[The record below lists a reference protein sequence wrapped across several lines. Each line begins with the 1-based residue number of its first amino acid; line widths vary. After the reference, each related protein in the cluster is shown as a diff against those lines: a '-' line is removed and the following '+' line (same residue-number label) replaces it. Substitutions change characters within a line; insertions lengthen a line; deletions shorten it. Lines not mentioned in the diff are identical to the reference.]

1 MWQTGLSMK
10 DLFDINGKTD
20 EELLSEYPVDK
31 NGRRI
36 VHARLLD
43 AIGERRAK
51 EANRKPGDPGTIE
64 NPIFRN
70 GKAYIY
76 SSKNRLILWED
87 YAGETPDDL
96 ASEETES
103 FVLTVEMMPTD
114 EQKKM
119 IQTAKNMPQVYSYD
133 CPALTPERT
142 AKFKPFAYARP
153 RSGAES
159 RNMQR
164 LKQNLSGLRK

>member
-1 MWQTGLSMK
+1 MK

-20 EELLSEYPVDK
+20 QELLAEYPVDES
-31 NGRRI
+31 GRRI

-51 EANRKPGDPGTIE
+51 EADRKPGDPGTLE

-70 GKAYIY
+70 GKAFIY

-87 YAGETPDDL
+87 YAGEIPDNLPVED
-96 ASEETES
+96 TER
-103 FVLTVEMMPTD
+103 FVLTAEMKPTA

-119 IQTAKNMPQVYSYD
+119 IQTSKNMRQTFSND
-133 CPALTPERT
+133 CPRSTPERI
-142 AKFKPFAYARP
+142 ARFRPFPYARP
-153 RSGAES
+153 CSVAE
-159 RNMQR
+159 N
-164 LKQNLSGLRK
+164 NV